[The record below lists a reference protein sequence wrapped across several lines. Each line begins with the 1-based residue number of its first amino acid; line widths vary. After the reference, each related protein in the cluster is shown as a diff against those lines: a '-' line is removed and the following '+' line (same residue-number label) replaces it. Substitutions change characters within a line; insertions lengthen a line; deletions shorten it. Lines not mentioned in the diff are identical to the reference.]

1 MKKIVSI
8 LLVLSMLVAT
18 LIPVSAQAPAVEPQI
33 EVIAQGDLS
42 DNAVE
47 YPIVFV
53 TGIGQ
58 TWTHLVNEDGSYKT
72 DSKGNVIEYNL
83 FYVDIKGLFQPK
95 AFFATLRFLGEFVG
109 SMILDRNLVRAADVE
124 ALFEGLLHYNIVDEN
139 GKLPADV
146 EDTVKPYPLS
156 EYNELDTKNFFR
168 SIPCQSIV
176 PEVGAENIFCFNHP
190 AFSFLYD
197 DADGLHE
204 FIGTILEKYSDAD
217 KVVLVPMSM
226 GAAVTNAYLDRYGDC
241 GEVAR
246 VVSIVGAWD
255 GSDVV
260 ADLVEKKYASNA
272 PELLYNGIIADLIG
286 EPFGYIVNILLRA
299 FPKATLREIIDTALT
314 GVVRPLILK
323 TPSMMALVPSS
334 RYEAIEKEYL
344 SGDEWAYIRAQTRP
358 YYEAQKNLQPRLR
371 ALEAQGMEFYFISGY
386 GLKFGGYSDDYAF
399 FQFMES
405 AETTNA
411 DEIIQI
417 SSTAPG
423 ATFAPFDKSLDVKTP
438 YTSPD
443 GSVDLSTCFA
453 PNRTWIFH
461 GQKHELEYNNTA
473 IRLAF
478 EIAMGT
484 VTSVAQ
490 VADVYP
496 QFNESRDAKRLIRGE
511 DNYINQLTEYIEENE
526 NDPAKAENVAK
537 AQKAL
542 DACQTM
548 LNETHND
555 REKDD
560 AVMDA
565 AFEVLVEL
573 GIREAPKEKRTSL
586 GTKLLRKLND
596 KVYEI
601 FGAEGFIDALP
612 CKK

>member
-1 MKKIVSI
+1 MKKIVSV
-8 LLVLSMLVAT
+8 LLVLSMLVAL
-18 LIPVSAQAPAVEPQI
+18 LIPVSAEAETSATQVSAIARIEDTLEP
-33 EVIAQGDLS
+33 S
-42 DNAVE
+42 CE
-47 YPIVFV
+47 YPIIFV

-58 TWTHLVNEDGSYKT
+58 TWTHLVKKDGSYKK
-72 DSKGNVIEYNL
+72 DIKGEPIEYNL

-109 SMILDRNLVRAADVE
+109 SMILDRNLVRAEDVE
-124 ALFEGLLHYNIVDEN
+124 ALFTGLLHYNIVDEN

-168 SIPCQSIV
+168 SIPCQDIV

-204 FIGTILEKYSDAD
+204 FIGTVLEKYTDAD

-241 GEVAR
+241 NEVAR

-272 PELLYNGIIADLIG
+272 PELLYNGIVADLIG

-299 FPKATLREIIDTALT
+299 FPKATLRDIIDTALT

-358 YYEAQKNLQPRLR
+358 YYEAQKNLQTRLR

-423 ATFAPFDKSLDVKTP
+423 ATFAPFDQSLDVKTP

-453 PNRTWIFH
+453 PDRTWIFH

-511 DNYINQLTEYIEENE
+511 DNYIIQLTEYIEENE
-526 NDPAKAENVAK
+526 DDPAMAENVAK
-537 AQKAL
+537 AQKTL
-542 DACQTM
+542 DACM
-548 LNETHND
+548 AMMNETHND
-555 REKDD
+555 READD

-573 GIREAPKEKRTSL
+573 GIREAPKTKKTSL

-596 KVYEI
+596 KVYDI
-601 FGAEGFIDALP
+601 FGAEGFVDALP
-612 CKK
+612 WK

>member
-1 MKKIVSI
+1 MKRFLSV
-8 LLVLSMLVAT
+8 LLALSMLVAT
-18 LIPVSAQAPAVEPQI
+18 LIPVSAKAPAAEPQV
-33 EVIAQGDLS
+33 EVVAPEDISGAAL
-42 DNAVE
+42 E
-47 YPIVFV
+47 YPIIFV

-83 FYVDIKGLFQPK
+83 FYVDIKGLLKPK

-109 SMILDRNLVRAADVE
+109 SMVIGRNLVRAEDVE
-124 ALFEGLLHYNIVDEN
+124 TLFAGLLHYNIVDEN

-156 EYNELDTKNFFR
+156 EYNELDTKNFYR

-197 DADGLHE
+197 DADGLHK
-204 FIGTILEKYSDAD
+204 FIGTVLEKYTDAD

-286 EPFGYIVNILLRA
+286 EPFGYVVNIILRV
-299 FPKATLREIIDTALT
+299 FPKATLRKIIDTALT

-344 SGDEWAYIRAQTRP
+344 AGEEWAYIRAQTHP
-358 YYEAQKNLQPRLR
+358 YYEAQKNLQSRLKK
-371 ALEAQGMEFYFISGY
+371 LEAQGMEFYFISGY

-399 FQFMES
+399 FQFMKS
-405 AETTNA
+405 AETTNS

-417 SSTAPG
+417 GSTAPG
-423 ATFAPFDKSLDVKTP
+423 ATFAPFDKSLDTATA

-443 GSVDLSTCFA
+443 GSVDLSTSFA
-453 PNRTWIFH
+453 PDRTWIFH

-478 EIAMGT
+478 EIAKGSIQ
-484 VTSVAQ
+484 SVSE
-490 VADVYP
+490 VADIYP
-496 QFNESRDAKRLIRGE
+496 QFNDSRDVKRLIRGE
-511 DNYINQLTEYIEENE
+511 DNYINQLTAYIEENKE
-526 NDPAKAENVAK
+526 DPAMAENVAK
-537 AQKAL
+537 AQNAL
-542 DACQTM
+542 DACVAM
-548 LNETHND
+548 MNETHND
-555 REKDD
+555 READD

-573 GIREAPKEKRTSL
+573 GIREAPKVKEPSKVNAFL
-586 GTKLLRKLND
+586 KKLND
-596 KVYEI
+596 KVYDI
-601 FGAEGFIDALP
+601 FGAKGFIDYKP
-612 CKK
+612 WEK

>member
-1 MKKIVSI
+1 MKKFVSV
-8 LLVLSMLVAT
+8 LLALSMLVAA
-18 LIPVSAQAPAVEPQI
+18 LVPVSAKESVAAPQSASA
-33 EVIAQGDLS
+33 AQEDLS
-42 DNAVE
+42 GTAPE
-47 YPIVFV
+47 YPIIFV

-72 DSKGNVIEYNL
+72 DRKGNPIEYNL
-83 FYVDIKGLFQPK
+83 FYVDIKGLLKPK
-95 AFFATLRFLGEFVG
+95 AFFATLRFVGEFVG
-109 SMILDRNLVRAADVE
+109 SMVIGRNLVRAEDVE
-124 ALFEGLLHYNIVDEN
+124 ALFEGLLHYNIIDKD

-176 PEVGAENIFCFNHP
+176 PQVGAENIFCFNHS
-190 AFSFLYD
+190 AFDFLYD

-204 FIGTILEKYSDAD
+204 FIATVLEKYTDAD

-241 GEVAR
+241 NEVKR

-286 EPFGYIVNILLRA
+286 EPFGYVVNILLRM
-299 FPKATLREIIDTALT
+299 FPQKTLRQIIDTALT

-334 RYEAIEKEYL
+334 RYEAIEEEYL
-344 SGDEWAYIRAQTRP
+344 SGDEWAYIREQTRP
-358 YYEAQKNLQPRLR
+358 YYEAQKNLQSRLK

-386 GLKFGGYSDDYAF
+386 GLQFGGYSDDYAF
-399 FQFMES
+399 FQFMQS
-405 AETTNA
+405 AETSNS

-417 SSTAPG
+417 GSTAPG
-423 ATFAPFDKSLDVKTP
+423 ATFAAYNSTLPEKTA

-443 GSVDLSTCFA
+443 GSVDLSTSFA
-453 PNRTWIFH
+453 PDRTWIFH

-478 EIAMGT
+478 EIATG
-484 VTSVAQ
+484 SVHSVSE
-490 VADVYP
+490 VADTYP
-496 QFNESRDAKRLIRGE
+496 QFNESRDVKRLIRGE
-511 DNYINQLTEYIEENE
+511 DNYINQLTEYIEENK
-526 NDPAKAENVAK
+526 DDASKAQNVAK
-537 AQKAL
+537 AQDAL
-542 DACQTM
+542 DACTAM
-548 LNETHND
+548 MNNTHND

-573 GIREAPKEKRTSL
+573 GIREAPAAKKVSL
-586 GTKLLRKLND
+586 GTKLMRKLND
-596 KVYEI
+596 KVYDI
-601 FGAEGFIDALP
+601 FGAKGFIDYKP
-612 CKK
+612 WKK